1 MSKRRTS
8 GRRQWDEETTPAF
21 TPVLWV
27 AVYWLINKA
36 YTHHTK
42 VTLSLFLPPPL
53 LVIVYFIWHRAGKC
67 EVKSPVRARVHVQMR
82 RRVTVR
88 MIQSAIPSCEDSLR
102 KHTRHAGD
110 VVILRL
116 IVCVSD
122 VSNHRQTCGAFSPSL
137 RHSLSPS
144 LPPIAQIVP
153 AVLLLPRFPPLRPVY
168 AQEVRLESTSRIATT
183 ALTQSIRAEREISAA
198 PPRAVIERRAFKA
211 TNLRGR

>member
-53 LVIVYFIWHRAGKC
+53 LVIAYFIWHRAGKC

-82 RRVTVR
+82 RARHGEDDSKCHSVVWGQPSQTHWSCRGCCHPPPHCLCKWCLQSPSNVELFRPPSVT
-88 MIQSAIPSCEDSLR
+88 LL
-102 KHTRHAGD
+102 
-110 VVILRL
+110 LRL
-116 IVCVSD
+116 CLQS
-122 VSNHRQTCGAFSPSL
+122 HK
-137 RHSLSPS
+137 LSPPS
-144 LPPIAQIVP
+144 
-153 AVLLLPRFPPLRPVY
+153 FC
-168 AQEVRLESTSRIATT
+168 SR
-183 ALTQSIRAEREISAA
+183 A
-198 PPRAVIERRAFKA
+198 PPPFTLKRFDW
-211 TNLRGR
+211 NWLPG